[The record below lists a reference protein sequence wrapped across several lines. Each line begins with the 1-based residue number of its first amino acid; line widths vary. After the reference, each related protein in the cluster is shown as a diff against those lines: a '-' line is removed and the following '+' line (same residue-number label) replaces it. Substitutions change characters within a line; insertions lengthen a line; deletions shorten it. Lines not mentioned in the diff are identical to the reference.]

1 MAMNR
6 STVGPRSYI
15 VPKDVHLPS
24 TEGMPE
30 LAWAIET
37 ATTPVE
43 IDHTNRAAMAEYA
56 ARSSEW
62 WDLGKQMAQQS
73 ADETEAAARERKANR
88 QQAQEAL
95 KLKRLQKKTLKQKA
109 AAEVERLAAQAL
121 KKKVQRANRKAKS
134 PEKATE
140 QWQRWTK
147 NKAWKRTRS
156 KVTTRLMGK
165 QRV

>member
-1 MAMNR
+1 MKGDTSLIPYNA
-6 STVGPRSYI
+6 
-15 VPKDVHLPS
+15 
-24 TEGMPE
+24 EE
-30 LAWAIET
+30 
-37 ATTPVE
+37 PVQ
-43 IDHTNRAAMAEYA
+43 AAMAEYA

-62 WDLGKQMAQQS
+62 WDLGKQIAQQS

-147 NKAWKRTRS
+147 NKTWKRTRT
-156 KVTTRLMGK
+156 KEGLPTKRLMGK